1 MLSKAHFLEAIG
13 TVLLN
18 ERQRTMLNRLLEG
31 VEGKLTTSKWAKL
44 ATCSQDT
51 ALRDILGLVEH
62 GVLIRNPQG
71 GRSTS
76 YALAK
81 IQ

>member
-1 MLSKAHFLEAIG
+1 MYIHKLSDWPRLDWFNADDALDPVLKAG
-13 TVLLN
+13 
-18 ERQRTMLNRLLEG
+18 
-31 VEGKLTTSKWAKL
+31 L
-44 ATCSQDT
+44 AHCSQDT

-76 YALAK
+76 YALSA
-81 IQ
+81 IIEDERRP